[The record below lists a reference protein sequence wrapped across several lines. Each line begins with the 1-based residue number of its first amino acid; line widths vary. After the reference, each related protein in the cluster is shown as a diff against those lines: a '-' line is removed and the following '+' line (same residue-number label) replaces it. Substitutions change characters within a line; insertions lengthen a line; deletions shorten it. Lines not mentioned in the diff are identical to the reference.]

1 MMLLV
6 LSDTHAFKLEDLPK
20 TLLKKIEE
28 ADLVVH
34 AGDFDT
40 YEFYHELQRSAN
52 LKAVAGNSDDY
63 EIIQEL
69 PETLKF
75 EVGDFGV
82 GVTHMPIFDDF
93 SDLIYK
99 AKELEVDI
107 MIFGHT
113 HRPFLKEVGG
123 IVLLNPG
130 SPTEPRFS
138 PPSFAEIV
146 VDDIVE
152 IAIKGVEYEDIA
164 RFRLG

>member
-1 MMLLV
+1 
-6 LSDTHAFKLEDLPK
+6 
-20 TLLKKIEE
+20 
-28 ADLVVH
+28 
-34 AGDFDT
+34 
-40 YEFYHELQRSAN
+40 
-52 LKAVAGNSDDY
+52 
-63 EIIQEL
+63 
-69 PETLKF
+69 
-75 EVGDFGV
+75 
-82 GVTHMPIFDDF
+82 MPIFDDF

-164 RFRLG
+164 RLRLG